1 MREPAS
7 LPSPSPVETP
17 APAAPGSH
25 TTTPLGIDPNASLLP
40 PQPPPDTPVDL
51 PADDSEDNIEAPL
64 DWQAFVPTD
73 TADHLATMDRAA
85 HESGCGVPW
94 HLLAAI
100 ARVESD
106 FGRNMA
112 TSSAGAVGYGQFLPS
127 SWQSFGNEGNVY
139 DYRDALPAIAT
150 YLCRSGLQRDPRAA
164 LFAYNHANWYVDLV
178 LDLAVRYDR
187 MAPGAPTPDV
197 LEVGP
202 ATESVAQMHYA
213 AGRDVRRERRAR
225 TVAGQSDWLG
235 VPWRGRAPGA
245 PMSASSLEST
255 TLAMLGAAFDLPT
268 ESFAAGEGGPHGLT
282 GYADRAWEAGLLAA
296 PIEPPVLL
304 PGPAELRVAEE
315 AQWSM
320 ADIRRKIER
329 GQPLLALVNAHVL
342 PGHSPGESLGDQP
355 LVLIGKTPT
364 GLVYSDP
371 SFSSSLGY
379 GLELSDHDFLAA
391 WLSASTPR
399 QALAFSPRPAPL
411 AREAHIR
418 VAEPPPVSSRVL
430 PTPALATPVQ
440 PTLVVTPALTR
451 LPLPLPTAPDA
462 AVALI
467 ATEVPYVPVAAV
479 VREDDHAWAIIMGAG
494 TVLLAAL
501 LVWRVR
507 ARRSD

>member
-1 MREPAS
+1 
-7 LPSPSPVETP
+7 
-17 APAAPGSH
+17 
-25 TTTPLGIDPNASLLP
+25 
-40 PQPPPDTPVDL
+40 
-51 PADDSEDNIEAPL
+51 
-64 DWQAFVPTD
+64 
-73 TADHLATMDRAA
+73 
-85 HESGCGVPW
+85 
-94 HLLAAI
+94 
-100 ARVESD
+100 
-106 FGRNMA
+106 
-112 TSSAGAVGYGQFLPS
+112 
-127 SWQSFGNEGNVY
+127 
-139 DYRDALPAIAT
+139 
-150 YLCRSGLQRDPRAA
+150 
-164 LFAYNHANWYVDLV
+164 
-178 LDLAVRYDR
+178 
-187 MAPGAPTPDV
+187 
-197 LEVGP
+197 
-202 ATESVAQMHYA
+202 
-213 AGRDVRRERRAR
+213 
-225 TVAGQSDWLG
+225 
-235 VPWRGRAPGA
+235 
-245 PMSASSLEST
+245 
-255 TLAMLGAAFDLPT
+255 MLGAAFDLPA
-268 ESFAAGEGGPHGLT
+268 ESFAAGEGGSQGLT

-329 GQPLLALVNAHVL
+329 GQPLVALVNAHVL

-418 VAEPPPVSSRVL
+418 VAEPPPVSARAL
-430 PTPALATPVQ
+430 PTPAQ
-440 PTLVVTPALTR
+440 PIPVVTPAPTR
-451 LPLPLPTAPDA
+451 LPLPLPTAPEA
-462 AVALI
+462 AVAVI

-479 VREDDHAWAIIMGAG
+479 VRQDDHAWAIIMGAG